1 MSGEVISARVRH
13 KGMTKSEWESSD
25 IILPEGELVYETDT
39 RHSKFGDGKSQYKDL
54 TYQDGPKGKKGDK
67 GDSITITGQ
76 EKTEDGVQ
84 VTFSD
89 KTQIV
94 IPKGERGL
102 VGEKGQQG
110 VSVQSASVDSE
121 GYLTVLLDNGQSFK
135 SDSSLKGPIGDTGL
149 QGKTGGTGPRGPAG
163 KPGTTDYNQLQ
174 NKPNLD
180 AFAQKK
186 ETNSKIAELESIK
199 ADKETVYTKAESKQ
213 ELDKKL
219 NLKGGVMTGQLK
231 FKPAATVAYSSSTGG
246 AVNID
251 LSSSRGAGVVVYSNN
266 DTSDGPLMSLR
277 TGKETFNQSALF
289 VDYKGTTNAVN
300 IAMRQPTTPN
310 FSSALNITSGN
321 ENGSAMQIRGS
332 EEALGTL
339 KITHENPSIKADYDK
354 NAAAL
359 SIDIVKKTNGAGTA
373 AQGIYINSTSGT
385 TGKLLRIRNL
395 GDDKF
400 YVKPDGGFYAKKT
413 SQIDGNLKLKN
424 PTADDH
430 AATKKYVD
438 EKIAELKKLIQKTD

>member
-1 MSGEVISARVRH
+1 SDLGYISP
-13 KGMTKSEWESSD
+13 
-25 IILPEGELVYETDT
+25 L
-39 RHSKFGDGKSQYKDL
+39 
-54 TYQDGPKGKKGDK
+54 
-67 GDSITITGQ
+67 
-76 EKTEDGVQ
+76 
-84 VTFSD
+84 
-89 KTQIV
+89 
-94 IPKGERGL
+94 
-102 VGEKGQQG
+102 
-110 VSVQSASVDSE
+110 
-121 GYLTVLLDNGQSFK
+121 
-135 SDSSLKGPIGDTGL
+135 
-149 QGKTGGTGPRGPAG
+149 
-163 KPGTTDYNQLQ
+163 DYNLLT
-174 NKPNLD
+174 NKPNIDGL
-180 AFAQKK
+180 ATKVETAQK
-186 ETNSKIAELESIK
+186 LQQK

-251 LSSSRGAGVVVYSNN
+251 LSSTRGAGVVVYSDN

-321 ENGSAMQIRGS
+321 ENGSAMQLRGS
-332 EEALGTL
+332 EKALGTL
-339 KITHENPSIKADYDK
+339 KITHENPSIGADYDK

-395 GDDKF
+395 SDDKF
-400 YVKPDGGFYAKKT
+400 YVKSDGGFYAKET
-413 SQIDGNLKLKN
+413 SQIDGNLKLKD
-424 PTADDH
+424 PTANDH
-430 AATKKYVD
+430 AATKAYVD
-438 EKIAELKKLIQKTD
+438 KAISELKKLILKK

>member
-1 MSGEVISARVRH
+1 MSENIPLRVQFKR
-13 KGMTKSEWESSD
+13 MTASEWARSDVILLESE
-25 IILPEGELVYETDT
+25 IGFETDT
-39 RHSKFGDGKSQYKDL
+39 GFARAGDGHNR
-54 TYQDGPKGKKGDK
+54 
-67 GDSITITGQ
+67 
-76 EKTEDGVQ
+76 
-84 VTFSD
+84 FSD
-89 KTQIV
+89 
-94 IPKGERGL
+94 L
-102 VGEKGQQG
+102 
-110 VSVQSASVDSE
+110 
-121 GYLTVLLDNGQSFK
+121 GYISPL
-135 SDSSLKGPIGDTGL
+135 
-149 QGKTGGTGPRGPAG
+149 
-163 KPGTTDYNQLQ
+163 DYNLLT
-174 NKPNLD
+174 NKPNIDGL
-180 AFAQKK
+180 ATKVEIAQK
-186 ETNSKIAELESIK
+186 LQQK

-277 TGKETFNQSALF
+277 TDKETFNQSALF

-321 ENGSAMQIRGS
+321 ENGSAMQLRGS
-332 EEALGTL
+332 EKALGTL

-359 SIDIVKKTNGAGTA
+359 SIDIVKKQGSGGKGTA

-395 GDDKF
+395 NDDKF
-400 YVKPDGGFYAKKT
+400 YVKPDGGFYAKET
-413 SQIDGNLKLKN
+413 SQIDGNLKLKDPIAN
-424 PTADDH
+424 DH
-430 AATKKYVD
+430 AATKAYVD
-438 EKIAELKKLIQKTD
+438 SEVKKLKELLTDKQV

>member
-1 MSGEVISARVRH
+1 MTETIPLRVQFKR
-13 KGMTKSEWESSD
+13 MTASEWARSDVILLESE
-25 IILPEGELVYETDT
+25 IGFETDT
-39 RHSKFGDGKSQYKDL
+39 GFARAGDGHNR
-54 TYQDGPKGKKGDK
+54 
-67 GDSITITGQ
+67 
-76 EKTEDGVQ
+76 
-84 VTFSD
+84 FSD
-89 KTQIV
+89 
-94 IPKGERGL
+94 L
-102 VGEKGQQG
+102 
-110 VSVQSASVDSE
+110 
-121 GYLTVLLDNGQSFK
+121 GYISPL
-135 SDSSLKGPIGDTGL
+135 
-149 QGKTGGTGPRGPAG
+149 
-163 KPGTTDYNQLQ
+163 DYNLLT
-174 NKPNLD
+174 NKPNIDGL
-180 AFAQKK
+180 ATKVETAQK
-186 ETNSKIAELESIK
+186 LQQK

-251 LSSSRGAGVVVYSNN
+251 LSSSRGAGVVVYSDN

-321 ENGSAMQIRGS
+321 ENGSAMQIRGV
-332 EEALGTL
+332 EKALGTL

-359 SIDIVKKTNGAGTA
+359 SIDIVKKQESGGKGTA

-395 GDDKF
+395 NDDKF
-400 YVKPDGGFYAKKT
+400 YVKPDGGFYAKET
-413 SQIDGNLKLKN
+413 SQIDGNLKLKDPIAN
-424 PTADDH
+424 DH
-430 AATKKYVD
+430 AATKAYVD
-438 EKIAELKKLIQKTD
+438 GEVEKLKALLTAKQM

>member
-1 MSGEVISARVRH
+1 MSENIPLRVQFKR
-13 KGMTKSEWESSD
+13 MTASEWARSDVILLESE
-25 IILPEGELVYETDT
+25 IGFETDT
-39 RHSKFGDGKSQYKDL
+39 GFARAGDGHNR
-54 TYQDGPKGKKGDK
+54 
-67 GDSITITGQ
+67 
-76 EKTEDGVQ
+76 
-84 VTFSD
+84 FSD
-89 KTQIV
+89 
-94 IPKGERGL
+94 L
-102 VGEKGQQG
+102 
-110 VSVQSASVDSE
+110 
-121 GYLTVLLDNGQSFK
+121 GYISPL
-135 SDSSLKGPIGDTGL
+135 
-149 QGKTGGTGPRGPAG
+149 
-163 KPGTTDYNQLQ
+163 DYNLLT
-174 NKPNLD
+174 NKPNIDGL
-180 AFAQKK
+180 ATKVETAQK
-186 ETNSKIAELESIK
+186 LQQK

-277 TGKETFNQSALF
+277 TGKETFNKSALF

-321 ENGSAMQIRGS
+321 ENGSAMQLRGS
-332 EEALGTL
+332 EKALGTL
-339 KITHENPSIKADYDK
+339 KITHENPSIGADYDK

-395 GDDKF
+395 SDDKF
-400 YVKPDGGFYAKKT
+400 YVKSDGGFYAKET
-413 SQIDGNLKLKN
+413 SQIDGNLKLKD
-424 PTADDH
+424 PTANDH
-430 AATKKYVD
+430 AATKAYVD
-438 EKIAELKKLIQKTD
+438 KAIAELKKLILKK

>member
-1 MSGEVISARVRH
+1 MSENIPLRVQFKRMKAAEWARSDVILLE
-13 KGMTKSEWESSD
+13 SE
-25 IILPEGELVYETDT
+25 IGFETDT
-39 RHSKFGDGKSQYKDL
+39 GFARAGDGHNR
-54 TYQDGPKGKKGDK
+54 
-67 GDSITITGQ
+67 
-76 EKTEDGVQ
+76 
-84 VTFSD
+84 FSD
-89 KTQIV
+89 
-94 IPKGERGL
+94 L
-102 VGEKGQQG
+102 
-110 VSVQSASVDSE
+110 
-121 GYLTVLLDNGQSFK
+121 GYISPL
-135 SDSSLKGPIGDTGL
+135 
-149 QGKTGGTGPRGPAG
+149 
-163 KPGTTDYNQLQ
+163 DYNLLT
-174 NKPNLD
+174 NKPNIDGL
-180 AFAQKK
+180 ATKVETAQK
-186 ETNSKIAELESIK
+186 LQQK

-251 LSSSRGAGVVVYSNN
+251 LSSTRGAGVVVYSDN

-321 ENGSAMQIRGS
+321 ENGSAMQIRGV
-332 EEALGTL
+332 EKALGTL

-359 SIDIVKKTNGAGTA
+359 SIDIVKKQESGGKGTA

-395 GDDKF
+395 NDDKF
-400 YVKPDGGFYAKKT
+400 YVKPDGGFYAKET
-413 SQIDGNLKLKN
+413 SQIDGNLKLKDPIAN
-424 PTADDH
+424 DH
-430 AATKKYVD
+430 AATKAYVD
-438 EKIAELKKLIQKTD
+438 GEVEKLKALLTAKQM

>member
-1 MSGEVISARVRH
+1 MSETISAIVVH
-13 KGMTKSEWESSD
+13 KSMTKNEWESSD
-25 IILPEGELVYETDT
+25 IILPQGQLVYESDT
-39 RHSKFGDGKSQYKDL
+39 GHSKFGDGKNRYADL
-54 TYQDGPKGKKGDK
+54 IYQGGPPG
-67 GDSITITGQ
+67 
-76 EKTEDGVQ
+76 
-84 VTFSD
+84 
-89 KTQIV
+89 
-94 IPKGERGL
+94 P
-102 VGEKGQQG
+102 QG
-110 VSVQSASVDSE
+110 
-121 GYLTVLLDNGQSFK
+121 
-135 SDSSLKGPIGDTGL
+135 PP
-149 QGKTGGTGPRGPAG
+149 GKTGEQGPPGPAG

-186 ETNSKIAELESIK
+186 ETDSKITKLASSK
-199 ADKETVYTKAESKQ
+199 ADKSAVYLKAESKI

-219 NLKGGVMTGQLK
+219 SLTGGVMTGQLK

-321 ENGSAMQIRGS
+321 ENGSAMQIRGV
-332 EEALGTL
+332 EKALGTL
-339 KITHENPSIKADYDK
+339 KITHENPNVKASYDK

-359 SIDIVKKTNGAGTA
+359 SIDIVKKANGVGTA

-385 TGKLLRIRNL
+385 TGKMLRIRNL
-395 GDDKF
+395 NDDKF
-400 YVKPDGGFYAKKT
+400 YVKPDGGFYAKET
-413 SQIDGNLKLKN
+413 SQIDGNLKLKDPIAN
-424 PTADDH
+424 DH
-430 AATKKYVD
+430 AATKAYVD
-438 EKIAELKKLIQKTD
+438 GEIKKIKALLTAK

>member
-1 MSGEVISARVRH
+1 MSENIPLRVQFKR
-13 KGMTKSEWESSD
+13 MTASEWARSDVILLESE
-25 IILPEGELVYETDT
+25 IGFETDT
-39 RHSKFGDGKSQYKDL
+39 GFARAGDGHNR
-54 TYQDGPKGKKGDK
+54 
-67 GDSITITGQ
+67 
-76 EKTEDGVQ
+76 
-84 VTFSD
+84 FSD
-89 KTQIV
+89 
-94 IPKGERGL
+94 L
-102 VGEKGQQG
+102 
-110 VSVQSASVDSE
+110 
-121 GYLTVLLDNGQSFK
+121 GYISPL
-135 SDSSLKGPIGDTGL
+135 
-149 QGKTGGTGPRGPAG
+149 
-163 KPGTTDYNQLQ
+163 DYNLLT
-174 NKPNLD
+174 NKPNIDGL
-180 AFAQKK
+180 ATKVETAQK
-186 ETNSKIAELESIK
+186 LQQK

-251 LSSSRGAGVVVYSNN
+251 LSSTRGAGVVVYSDN

-321 ENGSAMQIRGS
+321 ENGSAMQLRGS
-332 EEALGTL
+332 EKALGTL
-339 KITHENPSIKADYDK
+339 KITHENPSIRADYDK

-395 GDDKF
+395 SDDKF
-400 YVKPDGGFYAKKT
+400 YVKSDGGFYAKET
-413 SQIDGNLKLKN
+413 SQIDGNLKLKD
-424 PTADDH
+424 PTANDH
-430 AATKKYVD
+430 AATKAYVD
-438 EKIAELKKLIQKTD
+438 KAIAELKKLILKK

>member
-1 MSGEVISARVRH
+1 MSENIPLRVQFKR
-13 KGMTKSEWESSD
+13 MTASEWARSDVILLESE
-25 IILPEGELVYETDT
+25 IGFETDT
-39 RHSKFGDGKSQYKDL
+39 GFARAGDGHNR
-54 TYQDGPKGKKGDK
+54 
-67 GDSITITGQ
+67 
-76 EKTEDGVQ
+76 
-84 VTFSD
+84 FSD
-89 KTQIV
+89 
-94 IPKGERGL
+94 L
-102 VGEKGQQG
+102 
-110 VSVQSASVDSE
+110 
-121 GYLTVLLDNGQSFK
+121 GYISPL
-135 SDSSLKGPIGDTGL
+135 
-149 QGKTGGTGPRGPAG
+149 
-163 KPGTTDYNQLQ
+163 DYNLLT
-174 NKPNLD
+174 NKPNIDGL
-180 AFAQKK
+180 ATKVETAQK
-186 ETNSKIAELESIK
+186 LQQK

-251 LSSSRGAGVVVYSNN
+251 LSSSRGAGVVVYSNK

-277 TGKETFNQSALF
+277 TDKETFNQSALF

-321 ENGSAMQIRGS
+321 ENGSAMQLRGS
-332 EEALGTL
+332 EKALGTL

-359 SIDIVKKTNGAGTA
+359 SIDIVKKQGSGGKGTA

-395 GDDKF
+395 NDDKF
-400 YVKPDGGFYAKKT
+400 YVKPDGGFYAKET
-413 SQIDGNLKLKN
+413 SQIDGNLKLKDPIAN
-424 PTADDH
+424 DH
-430 AATKKYVD
+430 AATKAYVD
-438 EKIAELKKLIQKTD
+438 SEVKKLKELLTDKQV

>member
-1 MSGEVISARVRH
+1 MSENIPLRVQFKR
-13 KGMTKSEWESSD
+13 MTASEWARSDVILLESE
-25 IILPEGELVYETDT
+25 IGFETDT
-39 RHSKFGDGKSQYKDL
+39 GFARAGDGHNR
-54 TYQDGPKGKKGDK
+54 
-67 GDSITITGQ
+67 
-76 EKTEDGVQ
+76 
-84 VTFSD
+84 FSD
-89 KTQIV
+89 
-94 IPKGERGL
+94 L
-102 VGEKGQQG
+102 
-110 VSVQSASVDSE
+110 
-121 GYLTVLLDNGQSFK
+121 GYISPL
-135 SDSSLKGPIGDTGL
+135 
-149 QGKTGGTGPRGPAG
+149 
-163 KPGTTDYNQLQ
+163 DYNLLT
-174 NKPNLD
+174 NKPNIDGL
-180 AFAQKK
+180 ATKVETAQK
-186 ETNSKIAELESIK
+186 LQQK

-251 LSSSRGAGVVVYSNN
+251 LSSTRGAGVVVYSDN

-321 ENGSAMQIRGS
+321 ENGSAMQLRGS
-332 EEALGTL
+332 EKALGTL

-395 GDDKF
+395 SDDKF
-400 YVKPDGGFYAKKT
+400 YVKSDGGFYAKET
-413 SQIDGNLKLKN
+413 SQIDGNLKLKD
-424 PTADDH
+424 PTANDH
-430 AATKKYVD
+430 AATKAYVD
-438 EKIAELKKLIQKTD
+438 KAISELKKLILKK